1 MAVNAPYFL
10 DAADL
15 TSATAVYLDADLAYI
30 APDGFYRDGT
40 VVRQQSSGIL
50 LAVQEC
56 SSCTGLNCSQVLS
69 LDSYQGVYLIDL
81 DEGSAI
87 GAIVIKIDTNVKPE
101 GIRAIYNGIVY
112 NKLSSPVDGLH
123 QSSNYG
129 HFTVVGQ
136 SANDCALVGNNTTL
150 NNLNEYLYDET
161 SFVSTGDTINV
172 TINSTDVSLSS
183 TNPNYL
189 YMVIPKPTATP
200 NILNIQILGACTTV
214 DFDVT
219 TYCPVALPSF
229 LTSNAY
235 ENADI
240 PCNALI
246 NFDTPLYFAK
256 VHTAADTYV
265 GLYDYVFLDANG
277 QYPLAD
283 GFYLTDNVAVPN
295 KVIEVVNGIIV
306 AITNCI

>member
-1 MAVNAPYFL
+1 MAINAPYYI

-15 TSATAVYLDADLAYI
+15 TSATAVYLNPALTYI

-50 LAVQEC
+50 LSVEEC
-56 SSCTGLNCSQVLS
+56 SSCTGVSCARDIS
-69 LDSYQGVYLIDL
+69 LDSYQGLYLIDL
-81 DEGSAI
+81 EEGSDI
-87 GAIVIKIDTNVKPE
+87 GAIVIKINTNTKPE

-136 SANDCALVGNNTTL
+136 SANDCDLVGNTTVL

-161 SFVSTGDTINV
+161 DFPPTGDTVNV
-172 TINSTDVSLSS
+172 TINSADVSLSS

-189 YMVIPKPTATP
+189 YMVIPKPTANP
-200 NILNIQILGACTTV
+200 NILNIQILGSCTTV
-214 DFDVT
+214 DFDIT
-219 TYCPVALPSF
+219 TYCPAALPTF
-229 LTSNAY
+229 LASNVY
-235 ENADI
+235 ETANI
-240 PCNALI
+240 PCNVLI
-246 NFDTPLYFAK
+246 NFGTPLYFAK
-256 VHTAADTYV
+256 VHTAADAYV

-277 QYPLAD
+277 QFPLAD
-283 GFYLTDNVAVPN
+283 GFYLTDTVAVPN
-295 KVIEVVNGIIV
+295 KVIHVVNGIIV

>member
-1 MAVNAPYFL
+1 MAINAPYYI

-15 TSATAVYLDADLAYI
+15 TSATAVYLNPALTYI

-50 LAVQEC
+50 LSVEEC
-56 SSCTGLNCSQVLS
+56 SSCTGVSCARDISLS
-69 LDSYQGVYLIDL
+69 SYQGLYLIDL
-81 DEGSAI
+81 EEGSDI
-87 GAIVIKIDTNVKPE
+87 GAIVIKINTNTKPE

-136 SANDCALVGNNTTL
+136 SANDCDLVGNTTVL

-161 SFVSTGDTINV
+161 DFPPTGDTVNV
-172 TINSTDVSLSS
+172 TINSADVSLSS

-189 YMVIPKPTATP
+189 YMVIPKPTANP

-214 DFDVT
+214 DFGIS
-219 TYCPVALPSF
+219 TYCPDVLPSF
-229 LTSNAY
+229 NSSIKNLNASIQCDEPQPNEYYFVSVSNA
-235 ENADI
+235 I
-240 PCNALI
+240 
-246 NFDTPLYFAK
+246 
-256 VHTAADTYV
+256 YV
-265 GLYDYVFLDANG
+265 GLYDYIFTDTNG
-277 QYPLAD
+277 QYPLVD
-283 GFYLTDNVAVPN
+283 GYYYIDNISSGSG
-295 KVIEVVNGIIV
+295 VIRVSNGIVI

>member
-1 MAVNAPYFL
+1 MAINAPYYL

-15 TSATAVYLDADLAYI
+15 TSATAVYLDFQRSYI

-40 VVRQQSSGIL
+40 VVRQQSAGIL

-56 SSCTGLNCSQVLS
+56 SSCTGFSCARDLS
-69 LDSYQGVYLIDL
+69 LSSYQGLYLIDL
-81 DEGSAI
+81 EEGSGI
-87 GAIVIKIDTNVKPE
+87 GAIVIKINTNTKPE
-101 GIRAIYNGIVY
+101 GIRVIYNGIVY

-136 SANDCALVGNNTTL
+136 SANDCELTGNNTVLT
-150 NNLNEYLYDET
+150 NLNEYLYDET
-161 SFVSTGDTINV
+161 DFPPTGDTVNV

-189 YMVIPKPTATP
+189 YMVIPKPAANP
-200 NILNIQILGACTTV
+200 NILNIQILGACPTV

-219 TYCPVALPSF
+219 TYCPAALPTF
-229 LTSNAY
+229 LASNVY
-235 ENADI
+235 TNANI

-246 NFDTPLYFAK
+246 NFGTPLYFAK
-256 VHTAADTYV
+256 VHTAVDAYV

-283 GFYLTDNVAVPN
+283 GFYLTDTVAVPN
-295 KVIEVVNGIIV
+295 KVIHVVNGIIV